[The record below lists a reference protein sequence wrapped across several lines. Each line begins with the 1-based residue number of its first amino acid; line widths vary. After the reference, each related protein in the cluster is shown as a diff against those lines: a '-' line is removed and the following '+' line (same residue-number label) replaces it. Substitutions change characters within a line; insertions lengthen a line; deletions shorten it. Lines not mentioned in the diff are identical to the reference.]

1 MLRKL
6 SKTPKQEPPIVSH
19 SDEIAA
25 LQLENADLK
34 RQIRDYRTCAVYGIL
49 TRTALE
55 ADWAKQKQIERLAIA
70 FLDIDDLKLRNAE
83 LGQDE
88 TNRRIAKA
96 FSLARS
102 GEVIEVVGRFFS
114 GDEFVI
120 LAPTANIFSA
130 CNRLMTALSD
140 QGMSATAAIVL
151 YKGQETL
158 AESVR
163 EAGDLVARC
172 KAIKKGRTYNFLD
185 L

>member
-1 MLRKL
+1 M
-6 SKTPKQEPPIVSH
+6 SQA
-19 SDEIAA
+19 DEIEA

-34 RQIRDYRTCAVYGIL
+34 RQIESYRTCAVYGIL

-70 FLDIDDLKLRNAE
+70 FLDIDYLKLRNAE

-120 LAPTANIFSA
+120 LATKDEIVAA
-130 CNRLMTALSD
+130 CDRLMTALND

-151 YKGQETL
+151 YRGQETL
-158 AESVR
+158 AEAVR

-172 KAIKKGRTYNFLD
+172 KAIRKGRTYNFLSS
-185 L
+185 

>member
-1 MLRKL
+1 M
-6 SKTPKQEPPIVSH
+6 SQ

-55 ADWAKQKQIERLAIA
+55 ADWTKQKQIPYLAIA
-70 FLDIDDLKLRNAE
+70 FLDIDDLKLRNAD

-120 LAPTANIFSA
+120 LATKDEIVAA
-130 CNRLMTALSD
+130 CDRLMTALSD
-140 QGMSATAAIVL
+140 QGMGATAAIVL

-158 AESVR
+158 AEAVR

-172 KAIKKGRTYNFLD
+172 KTIKKGRTYNFLE

>member
-1 MLRKL
+1 M
-6 SKTPKQEPPIVSH
+6 SQA
-19 SDEIAA
+19 DEIEA
-25 LQLENADLK
+25 LRLENAELK
-34 RQIRDYRTCAVYGIL
+34 RQIKTHRTCAVYGIL

-55 ADWAKQKQIERLAIA
+55 ADWTEQKQIAGLAIS

-88 TNRRIAKA
+88 TNRRINQA
-96 FSLARS
+96 FSMARS

-120 LAPTANIFSA
+120 LAPKDQIVAA
-130 CNRLMTALSD
+130 CDRLMTALSN

-172 KAIKKGRTYNFLD
+172 KAIKKGRTYNFLPIELPPD
-185 L
+185 LYNPTPNDE